1 MLEQSVGLRRLAGEV
16 TSVETAWTLT
26 ICRMPL
32 RAAPDEQVLV
42 TIFPAAIVRTS
53 NNIYLLQCLQLPS
66 DKVTSRDGLQ
76 NCGNR

>member
-32 RAAPDEQVLV
+32 RAAADEQVLV
-42 TIFPAAIVRTS
+42 TIFPAAIIRTS